1 MVYHN
6 GRLYLAYRNEFFR
19 IQSLNLAVEDSG
31 LTLLDPTGQAV
42 QVALEWRDYDA
53 LCDHLLVR
61 LNRASPEA

>member
-6 GRLYLAYRNEFFR
+6 GRLYLAYSNEFLR

-53 LCDHLLVR
+53 FCDHLLAR
-61 LNRASPEA
+61 LNRANLEA